1 MAAVLGGTQSL
12 HTNGFDEALSLPT
25 EDAARIALRTQ
36 QIIGYESGITDT
48 PDPLAGSYYVE
59 SLTNEVERLA
69 WEYIKQIEAMGGA
82 VQAIESGFQ
91 MGEIEESA
99 YSYTKS
105 IDDGSRVVVG
115 VNKFEVDNDVRP
127 TPTKVDPEL
136 ERNQIARVAKLRAT
150 RNQSDVTA
158 ALAKLKDSALKS
170 DNVLYPM
177 KDALRANATL
187 GEVSD
192 VLREV
197 FGVYQPS

>member
-1 MAAVLGGTQSL
+1 M
-12 HTNGFDEALSLPT
+12 
-25 EDAARIALRTQ
+25 
-36 QIIGYESGITDT
+36 
-48 PDPLAGSYYVE
+48 
-59 SLTNEVERLA
+59 TNEVERLA
-69 WEYIKQIEAMGGA
+69 WEYIERIEQMGGA

-91 MGEIEESA
+91 VGEIDESA

-105 IDDGSRVVVG
+105 IDDGSRVLVG
-115 VNKFEVDNDVRP
+115 VNKFVAESEEKFVP
-127 TPTKVDPEL
+127 KKVDPEL
-136 ERNQIARVAKLRAT
+136 ERSQIARVAKLRAS
-150 RNQSDVTA
+150 RNQADVTA
-158 ALAKLKDSALKS
+158 TLAKLKSAAQGS